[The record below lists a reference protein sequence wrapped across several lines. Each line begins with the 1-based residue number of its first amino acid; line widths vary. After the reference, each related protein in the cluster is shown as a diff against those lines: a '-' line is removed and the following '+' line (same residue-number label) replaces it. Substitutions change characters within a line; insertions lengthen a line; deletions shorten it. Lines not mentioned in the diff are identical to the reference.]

1 MITKI
6 STSADSDGYKITV
19 TSKDIWVIEKI
30 KSMVVKFSDAIQTKG
45 EKIAKKGSYE

>member
-6 STSADSDGYKITV
+6 STSADSEGYKITV
-19 TSKDIWVIEKI
+19 TSKDIWVIKKI

>member
-19 TSKDIWVIEKI
+19 TADDIWIIEKI
-30 KSMVVKFSDAIQTKG
+30 KSMVVSLINTIQIKG
-45 EKIAKKGSYE
+45 IEIAKDRSYK

>member
-19 TSKDIWVIEKI
+19 TSDEIWTIEKI
-30 KSMVVKFSDAIQTKG
+30 KSMVVKFIDAIQTKG
-45 EKIAKKGSYE
+45 EEIAKKGSYE

>member
-6 STSADSDGYKITV
+6 STSADSEGYKITV
-19 TSKDIWVIEKI
+19 TSNDIWIIEKI

-45 EKIAKKGSYE
+45 EKIAKKGSYK